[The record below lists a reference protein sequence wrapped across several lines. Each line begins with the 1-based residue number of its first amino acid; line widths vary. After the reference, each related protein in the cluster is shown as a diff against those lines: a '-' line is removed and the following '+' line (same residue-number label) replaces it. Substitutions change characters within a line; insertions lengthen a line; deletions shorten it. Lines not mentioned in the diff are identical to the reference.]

1 MRVYNYKLNAG
12 TLTVSVDEAAGA
24 IAGITVEGNGLSL
37 PEGCEEEAVAAMAL
51 AVDKAIN
58 EVVHDDESGVITL
71 KSAATRWN
79 APEFHFSTVEKN

>member
-12 TLTVSVDEAAGA
+12 TLTVTVDEAAGA
-24 IAGITVEGNGLSL
+24 ISGITVEGNALSL

-58 EVVHDDESGVITL
+58 EVVHDDESDVITL
-71 KSAATRWN
+71 KPATSNWN
-79 APEFHFSTVEKN
+79 AHEFNFSTVEKN